1 MKKLKRIFALLGVFL
16 LVAMY
21 LCTLIFALIDSPV
34 ASDLLKASVAAT
46 ILVPVILYGL
56 LMVTRL
62 LKNDQENDSE
72 EDTIHK

>member
-1 MKKLKRIFALLGVFL
+1 MKHMKRILALLGVFCL
-16 LVAMY
+16 LAMY
-21 LCTLIFALIDSPV
+21 LCTLIFALLDFPA

-62 LKNDQENDSE
+62 LKDDSKHDPDQ
-72 EDTIHK
+72 K